1 MNDRTRTPNN
11 QYGRQN
17 CGVFRSIL
25 LTLTTNIR
33 NGDLWAFLERGTIPM
48 DLPLQLLS
56 KWVGFVV
63 LRFNISSSLWSFSVQ
78 VNLSA
83 RHGHL
88 KPEDQAIIIEKAGK
102 VRRLF
107 DRINAIEVTV
117 DLEHLDKP
125 TVEINVS
132 AEHSPD
138 FVATAQ
144 AASILA
150 ALDLT
155 IGKVEQQIRKHKE
168 KVTDHKATP
177 VKHTGNNEV

>member
-1 MNDRTRTPNN
+1 MRTSKLRGIPFNLAN
-11 QYGRQN
+11 
-17 CGVFRSIL
+17 I
-25 LTLTTNIR
+25 TTNLL
-33 NGDLWAFLERGTIPM
+33 NGDLWAFLESVTIPPGR
-48 DLPLQLLS
+48 PLQLLS
-56 KWVGFVV
+56 KRIGFVV
-63 LRFNISSSLWSFSVQ
+63 IVLCFNISSSLWSSSVQ
-78 VNLSA
+78 VNVSA

-88 KPEDQAIIIEKAGK
+88 KPEDQATIIEKAGK

-144 AASILA
+144 ATSILA